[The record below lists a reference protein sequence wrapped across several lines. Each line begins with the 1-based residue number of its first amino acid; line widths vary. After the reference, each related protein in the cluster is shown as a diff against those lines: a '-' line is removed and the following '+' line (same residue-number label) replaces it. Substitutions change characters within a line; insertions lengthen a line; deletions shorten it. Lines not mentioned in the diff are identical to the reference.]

1 MSAPKNNPADSSDRE
16 IITTRVVDAPREL
29 VWKVWTQAQ
38 HAHQWWGPTG
48 FSTTTAS
55 MEVRPGGQWRYVMH
69 GPDGRDYPNLITYL
83 EVTEPSRLVYK
94 HGGEKEFEHV
104 NFTTTVTFEVVPGL
118 TPRTQVTMR
127 AVFPSQDAR
136 DFVVR
141 EYNAA
146 EGGKQ
151 HLARLAEHLAKM
163 LGDVAGVGP
172 FVVRRVVQAPRE
184 KVFSVWTDAEHL
196 AKWFGPK
203 GCTIP
208 VCDLDLRA
216 GGHFHY
222 CMRFPVAPD
231 MWGKWVFREVVAP
244 ERLVFVVSFSDAHKG
259 TCRAPFDPNW
269 PLEMLCE
276 VLFEEHA
283 GIGRGTVIT
292 LRSSAHQANATEQK
306 TFDEG
311 HGSMQ
316 QGWGGT
322 FDALVAYLA
331 QA

>member
-1 MSAPKNNPADSSDRE
+1 MSAPNNNPAEASDRE
-16 IITTRVVDAPREL
+16 ILTTRVVDAPREL

-55 MEVRPGGQWRYVMH
+55 MDVRPGGQWRYVMH

-83 EVTEPSRLVYK
+83 EVNEPSRLVYK

-104 NFTTTVTFEVVPGL
+104 NFTTTVTFEVVPGPK
-118 TPRTQVTMR
+118 PRTQVTMR
-127 AVFPSQDAR
+127 AVFPSPEER

-141 EYNAA
+141 TYNAA

-151 HLARLAEHLAKM
+151 HLARLAEHVAK
-163 LGDVAGVGP
+163 LGAEVAGVGP
-172 FVVRRVVQAPRE
+172 LVLTRVVQAPRE
-184 KVFSVWTDAEHL
+184 KVFKVWTEAEHL

-208 VCDLDLRA
+208 VCDLDLRV

-222 CMRFPVAPD
+222 CMRFAGAPD
-231 MWGKWVFREVVAP
+231 MWGKWVFREIVVP
-244 ERLVFVVSFSDAHKG
+244 ERLVFVVSFSDPQKG

-269 PLEMLCE
+269 PLEMRCE
-276 VLFEEHA
+276 VIFEEHA

-292 LRSSAHQANATEQK
+292 LRSSAHEANAVEQK

-331 QA
+331 RS